1 VIWETVVASAAGN
14 ETFTGRIDSTGRLVE
29 ADPMLSDLQ
38 IEAGSSVGDR
48 LALPQLAAVARLA
61 RKLGIGIARPAI
73 VAARDHDLELWVR
86 AEPEGDDVVITIES
100 WRRRPPQGPR
110 LEIAARSEDVL
121 PQPKGEWATD
131 AELRITELSPDLAG
145 MLGAQ
150 VGEAIGQP
158 LTKWLRLV
166 EGDDGAMPLL
176 GAVAGRTGFANQLA
190 SGRNGPANRLV
201 LTGNPV
207 IGADGLFDG
216 FRGRATAENVAR
228 PEAANEAGN
237 AGMSIDPALDHALRS
252 PLARIIE
259 AAEGIADRADGPL
272 RSDYAAYAGDI
283 SAAARHLLS
292 VIRAMVD
299 QPPEGDPSIDLS
311 PLVDEA
317 IGLVQSKAEL
327 RDVAIE
333 REGVDSL
340 AAAGEPRAIVQILVN
355 LLGNAIR
362 HSPEGAKVTVSLA
375 IAKGYAAV
383 TVSDQGSGID
393 AADQE
398 RIFGKFERVGE
409 GGGDAGLGLA
419 IARRLANSMA
429 GDVTLVS
436 APGEGA
442 RFTLSLPLP

>member
-1 VIWETVVASAAGN
+1 MASALGN
-14 ETFTGRIDSTGRLVE
+14 GEFVSGRIDRAGRLVE
-29 ADPMLSDLQ
+29 ADAMLSDLQ
-38 IEAGSSVGDR
+38 TEAGSSIGER

-61 RKLGIGIARPAI
+61 RKLGVGVSRPAV

-86 AEPEGDDVVITIES
+86 AEPDGADVLLTIES
-100 WRRRPPQGPR
+100 WRRRSPNGPR
-110 LEIAARSEDVL
+110 LEVAARGEDAL
-121 PQPKGEWATD
+121 PTPKGEWATD
-131 AELRITELSPDLAG
+131 SELRLTDLSPDLAA
-145 MLGAQ
+145 MLGTS

-176 GAVAGRTGFANQLA
+176 TAVSARAAFSGQLA
-190 SGRNGPANRLV
+190 ASRNGQTHRLV
-201 LTGNPV
+201 LEGSPV
-207 IGADGLFDG
+207 SGADGQFDG
-216 FRGRATAENVAR
+216 FRGRAKAEQVSHR
-228 PEAANEAGN
+228 DAANEGGN

-272 RSDYAAYAGDI
+272 RSDYATYAGDI

-299 QPPEGDPSIDLS
+299 QPPEGDASVDLS

-317 IGLVQSKAEL
+317 IGLVQSKAEG
-327 RDVAIE
+327 RSVEIA
-333 REGVDSL
+333 REGPESL
-340 AAAGEPRAIVQILVN
+340 HAAGEPRAIVQILVN
-355 LLGNAIR
+355 LLGNAVR
-362 HSPEGAKVTVSLA
+362 HSPDGARVTVTLDSDA
-375 IAKGYAAV
+375 RVASI
-383 TVSDQGSGID
+383 TVADEGPGID
-393 AADQE
+393 AEHQE

-442 RFTLSLPLP
+442 RFMLSLPLA

>member
-1 VIWETVVASAAGN
+1 MASAAGN
-14 ETFTGRIDSTGRLVE
+14 ERVTGRIDSAGRLVE
-29 ADPMLSDLQ
+29 ADALLSNLQ
-38 IEAGSSVGDR
+38 YEAGSALGER

-61 RKLGIGIARPAI
+61 RKLGVGIARPAV

-86 AEPEGDDVVITIES
+86 AEPEGDDVVIIIES
-100 WRRRPPQGPR
+100 WRRRPPHGPR

-121 PQPKGEWATD
+121 PSPKGEWATD
-131 AELRITELSPDLAG
+131 AELRITELSPDLASI
-145 MLGAQ
+145 LGAGP
-150 VGEAIGQP
+150 GEAVGQP

-176 GAVAGRTGFANQLA
+176 GAVAARAAFAGQIA
-190 SGRNGPANRLV
+190 SGRNGQGQRLI
-201 LTGNPV
+201 LNGNPV
-207 IGADGLFDG
+207 AGADGSFDG

-272 RSDYAAYAGDI
+272 RSDYATYAGDI
-283 SAAARHLLS
+283 SAAAKHLLS

-299 QPPEGDPSIDLS
+299 QPPEGDSSIDLS

-317 IGLVQSKAEL
+317 IGLVQSKAESRTIDIQ
-327 RDVAIE
+327 RDGPDA
-333 REGVDSL
+333 L
-340 AAAGEPRAIVQILVN
+340 AAIGEPRAIVQILVN

-362 HSPEGAKVTVSLA
+362 HSPDGSLVA
-375 IAKGYAAV
+375 VILSIADGYAAV
-383 TVSDQGSGID
+383 TVADQGKGIE

-398 RIFGKFERVGE
+398 RIFEKFERGGE
-409 GGGDAGLGLA
+409 GSGDAGLGLA

-436 APGEGA
+436 TPGEGA
-442 RFTLSLPLP
+442 RFTLSLPLA

>member
-1 VIWETVVASAAGN
+1 MASALGNGETVS
-14 ETFTGRIDSTGRLVE
+14 GRIDHAGRLVE
-29 ADPMLSDLQ
+29 ADAMLSDLQ
-38 IEAGSSVGDR
+38 MEAGSSIGDR

-61 RKLGIGIARPAI
+61 RKLGVGVARPAV

-86 AEPEGDDVVITIES
+86 AEPDGTDVVLTIES
-100 WRRRPPQGPR
+100 WRRRSPTGPR
-110 LEIAARSEDVL
+110 LDLAARSDDAL
-121 PQPKGEWATD
+121 PTPKGEWATD
-131 AELRITELSPDLAG
+131 SELRLTDLSPDLAA
-145 MLGAQ
+145 MLGTS

-166 EGDDGAMPLL
+166 EGEDGAMPLL
-176 GAVAGRTGFANQLA
+176 TAVSARNAF
-190 SGRNGPANRLV
+190 SGQYAAARNGQSHKLV
-201 LTGNPV
+201 LEGNPMA
-207 IGADGLFDG
+207 GADGQFDG
-216 FRGRATAENVAR
+216 FRGRAKAEQVTHR
-228 PEAANEAGN
+228 DAANEAGN
-237 AGMSIDPALDHALRS
+237 SMMSIDPALDHALRS

-272 RSDYAAYAGDI
+272 RSDYATYAGDI

-299 QPPEGDPSIDLS
+299 QPPEGDASVDLS

-317 IGLVQSKAEL
+317 IGLVQSKGES
-327 RDVAIE
+327 RSVEIV
-333 REGVDSL
+333 REGPESL
-340 AAAGEPRAIVQILVN
+340 PAVGEPRAIVQILVN
-355 LLGNAIR
+355 LLGNAVR
-362 HSPEGAKVTVSLA
+362 HSPDGSTVSVILA
-375 IAKGYAAV
+375 ASADDASI
-383 TVSDQGSGID
+383 TVADQGSGVD
-393 AADQE
+393 EADQE

-442 RFTLSLPLP
+442 RFTLSLPLA

>member
-1 VIWETVVASAAGN
+1 VASAAGN
-14 ETFTGRIDSTGRLVE
+14 ESVTGRIDSAGRLVA
-29 ADPMLSDLQ
+29 ADAMLTDLQ
-38 IEAGSSVGDR
+38 LEAGSSLGDR

-61 RKLGIGIARPAI
+61 RKLGVGVARPAI

-100 WRRRPPQGPR
+100 WRRRPPHGPR

-121 PQPKGEWATD
+121 PTPKGEWATD
-131 AELRITELSPDLAG
+131 AELRLTELSSDLATI
-145 MLGAQ
+145 LGAG

-176 GAVAGRTGFANQLA
+176 GAVAARTGFTGQLA
-190 SGRNGPANRLV
+190 SGRNGPGQRLIFS
-201 LTGNPV
+201 GNPV
-207 IGADGLFDG
+207 AGADGSFDG
-216 FRGRATAENVAR
+216 FRGRAVAENVAR

-272 RSDYAAYAGDI
+272 RSDYATYAGDI
-283 SAAARHLLS
+283 SAAAKHLLS

-299 QPPEGDPSIDLS
+299 QPPDGDSSVDLS

-317 IGLVQSKAEL
+317 IGLVKAKAEARTVEIGRVGL
-327 RDVAIE
+327 DA
-333 REGVDSL
+333 L

-362 HSPEGAKVTVSLA
+362 HSPDGSRVSVILA
-375 IAKGYAAV
+375 IADGYASV
-383 TVSDQGSGID
+383 TVADQGKGID

-398 RIFGKFERVGE
+398 RIFGKFERAGE

-419 IARRLANSMA
+419 IARRLATSMA

-442 RFTLSLPLP
+442 QFTLSLPLA

>member
-1 VIWETVVASAAGN
+1 MASAAGN
-14 ETFTGRIDSTGRLVE
+14 ESVTGRIDSAGRLIE
-29 ADPMLSDLQ
+29 ADAMLTDLQ
-38 IEAGSSVGDR
+38 LEAGSALGDR

-61 RKLGIGIARPAI
+61 RKLGVGITRPAV

-86 AEPEGDDVVITIES
+86 AEPDGDDVVITIES
-100 WRRRPPQGPR
+100 WRRRPPHGPR

-121 PQPKGEWATD
+121 PSPKGEWATD
-131 AELRITELSPDLAG
+131 AELRITELSPDLAT
-145 MLGAQ
+145 MLGAG

-176 GAVAGRTGFANQLA
+176 GAVAARTGFTGQLA
-190 SGRNGPANRLV
+190 SARNGPGQRL
-201 LTGNPV
+201 LLNGNPV
-207 IGADGLFDG
+207 AGADGLFGG

-237 AGMSIDPALDHALRS
+237 AGMSIDPALDNALRS

-272 RSDYAAYAGDI
+272 RSDYATYAGDI
-283 SAAARHLLS
+283 SAAAKHLLS

-299 QPPEGDPSIDLS
+299 QPPEGDVSVDLS

-317 IGLVQSKAEL
+317 IGLVQSKAEP
-327 RDVAIE
+327 RSVEIQ
-333 REGVDSL
+333 REGAPSL
-340 AAAGEPRAIVQILVN
+340 PAAGEPRAIVQILVN

-362 HSPEGAKVTVSLA
+362 HSPDGSRVTVILGS
-375 IAKGYAAV
+375 GDDYASV
-383 TVSDQGSGID
+383 TVADQGSGID
-393 AADQE
+393 DADQE

-442 RFTLSLPLP
+442 RFTLSLPLA

>member
-1 VIWETVVASAAGN
+1 MASAAGN
-14 ETFTGRIDSTGRLVE
+14 ESVTGRIDSAGRLIE
-29 ADPMLSDLQ
+29 ADAMLTDLQ
-38 IEAGSSVGDR
+38 LEAGSALGDR

-61 RKLGIGIARPAI
+61 RKLGVGIARPAV

-86 AEPEGDDVVITIES
+86 AEPDGDDVVITIES
-100 WRRRPPQGPR
+100 WRRRPPHGPR

-121 PQPKGEWATD
+121 PSPKGEWATD
-131 AELRITELSPDLAG
+131 AELRITELSPDLAT
-145 MLGAQ
+145 MLGAG

-176 GAVAGRTGFANQLA
+176 GAVAARTGFTGQLA
-190 SGRNGPANRLV
+190 SARNGPGQRL
-201 LTGNPV
+201 LLNGNPV
-207 IGADGLFDG
+207 AGADGLFGG

-237 AGMSIDPALDHALRS
+237 AGMSIDPALDNALRS

-272 RSDYAAYAGDI
+272 RSDYATYAGDI
-283 SAAARHLLS
+283 SAAAKHLLS

-299 QPPEGDPSIDLS
+299 QPPEGDVSVDLS

-317 IGLVQSKAEL
+317 IGLVQSKAEP
-327 RDVAIE
+327 RSVEIQ
-333 REGVDSL
+333 REGAPSL
-340 AAAGEPRAIVQILVN
+340 PAAGEPRAIVQILVN

-362 HSPEGAKVTVSLA
+362 HSPDGSRVTVILGS
-375 IAKGYAAV
+375 GDDYASV
-383 TVSDQGSGID
+383 TVADQGSGID
-393 AADQE
+393 DADQE

-442 RFTLSLPLP
+442 RFTLSLPLA

>member
-1 VIWETVVASAAGN
+1 MASAAGN
-14 ETFTGRIDSTGRLVE
+14 ESVTGRIDSAGRLIE
-29 ADPMLSDLQ
+29 ADTMLSDLQ
-38 IEAGSSVGDR
+38 LEAGSVVGDR

-61 RKLGIGIARPAI
+61 RKLGVGIARPAV

-86 AEPEGDDVVITIES
+86 AEPDGDDVVLTIES
-100 WRRRPPQGPR
+100 WRRRPPHGPR

-121 PQPKGEWATD
+121 PSPKGEWATD
-131 AELRITELSPDLAG
+131 AELRITELSPDLATL
-145 MLGAQ
+145 LGAS

-176 GAVAGRTGFANQLA
+176 GAVAARTGFTGQIA
-190 SGRNGPANRLV
+190 SGRNGPGQRLV
-201 LTGNPV
+201 LNGNPV
-207 IGADGLFDG
+207 AGADGLFDG

-252 PLARIIE
+252 PLARIIA

-272 RSDYAAYAGDI
+272 RSDYATYAGDI
-283 SAAARHLLS
+283 SAAAKHLLS

-299 QPPEGDPSIDLS
+299 QPPDSDLSVDLS

-317 IGLVQSKAEL
+317 IGLVQSKAESRSIEIQ
-327 RDVAIE
+327 RDGPE
-333 REGVDSL
+333 ML

-362 HSPEGAKVTVSLA
+362 HSPDGSRVSVILSFADGFAGVTVA
-375 IAKGYAAV
+375 
-383 TVSDQGSGID
+383 DQGSGID
-393 AADQE
+393 VADQE

-409 GGGDAGLGLA
+409 SGGDAGLGLA

-442 RFTLSLPLP
+442 RFTLSLPLA

>member
-1 VIWETVVASAAGN
+1 
-14 ETFTGRIDSTGRLVE
+14 
-29 ADPMLSDLQ
+29 MLSDLQ
-38 IEAGSSVGDR
+38 LEAGSSVGDR

-61 RKLGIGIARPAI
+61 RKLGVGIARPAI

-86 AEPEGDDVVITIES
+86 AEPDGEDVIITIES
-100 WRRRPPQGPR
+100 WRRRPPLGPR

-121 PQPKGEWATD
+121 PSPKGEWATD
-131 AELRITELSPDLAG
+131 AELRLTELSPDLATI
-145 MLGAQ
+145 LGAS

-176 GAVAGRTGFANQLA
+176 TAVAARTGFSGQLA
-190 SGRNGPANRLV
+190 SGRNGPGQRLV
-201 LTGNPV
+201 LGGNPV
-207 IGADGLFDG
+207 AGADGLFDG
-216 FRGRATAENVAR
+216 FRGRATAENVAT

-237 AGMSIDPALDHALRS
+237 AAMSIDPALDHALRS

-272 RSDYAAYAGDI
+272 RSDYATYAGDI
-283 SAAARHLLS
+283 SAAAKHLLS

-299 QPPEGDPSIDLS
+299 RPPDGDSSVDLS

-317 IGLVQSKAEL
+317 IGLVQSKAEP
-327 RDVAIE
+327 RSVEIV
-333 REGVDSL
+333 REGALSL
-340 AAAGEPRAIVQILVN
+340 AAVGEPRAIVQILVN

-362 HSPEGAKVTVSLA
+362 HSPDGSRVTVILDS
-375 IAKGYAAV
+375 GDDYASV
-383 TVSDQGSGID
+383 TVADQGSGID
-393 AADQE
+393 ASDQE

-436 APGEGA
+436 APGQGA
-442 RFTLSLPLP
+442 RFTLSLPLL

>member
-1 VIWETVVASAAGN
+1 MASAAGS
-14 ETFTGRIDSTGRLVE
+14 ETVTGRIDSTGRLIE
-29 ADPMLSDLQ
+29 ADTMLTDLQ
-38 IEAGSSVGDR
+38 HEAGSSVGDR

-61 RKLGIGIARPAI
+61 RKLGVGIARPAV
-73 VAARDHDLELWVR
+73 VAGRDHDLELWVR
-86 AEPEGDDVVITIES
+86 AEPEGEDVVITIES
-100 WRRRPPQGPR
+100 WRRRPPHGPR

-131 AELRITELSPDLAG
+131 AELRITLLSSDLASI
-145 MLGAQ
+145 LGAQ
-150 VGEAIGQP
+150 VGEAFGLP

-176 GAVAGRTGFANQLA
+176 NAVAARTAFAGQIA
-190 SGRNGPANRLV
+190 SSRNGPGQRLV
-201 LTGNPV
+201 FSGNP
-207 IGADGLFDG
+207 IAGADGLFDG
-216 FRGRATAENVAR
+216 FRGRAAAETIAR

-272 RSDYAAYAGDI
+272 RSDYATYAGDI
-283 SAAARHLLS
+283 SAAAKHLLS

-299 QPPEGDPSIDLS
+299 QPPEGDASIDLS

-317 IGLVQSKAEL
+317 IGLVQSKAESRSVVIV
-327 RDVAIE
+327 RDGA
-333 REGVDSL
+333 DSL

-362 HSPEGAKVTVSLA
+362 HSPDGAQVSVILSVADGYAGVTVA
-375 IAKGYAAV
+375 
-383 TVSDQGSGID
+383 DQGSGID

-398 RIFGKFERVGE
+398 RIFGKFERIGE
-409 GGGDAGLGLA
+409 DGGDAGLGLA

-429 GDVTLVS
+429 GNVTLVS
-436 APGEGA
+436 TPGEGA

>member
-1 VIWETVVASAAGN
+1 MASAAGN
-14 ETFTGRIDSTGRLVE
+14 ESVTGRIDSAGRLVA
-29 ADPMLSDLQ
+29 ADAMLTDLQ
-38 IEAGSSVGDR
+38 LEAGSSLGDR

-61 RKLGIGIARPAI
+61 RKLGVGIARPAI

-100 WRRRPPQGPR
+100 WRRRPPHGPR

-121 PQPKGEWATD
+121 PTPKGEWATD
-131 AELRITELSPDLAG
+131 AELRLTELSSDLATI
-145 MLGAQ
+145 LGVG
-150 VGEAIGQP
+150 VGEAIGHP

-176 GAVAGRTGFANQLA
+176 GAVAARTGFTGQLA
-190 SGRNGPANRLV
+190 SGRNGPGQRLIFS
-201 LTGNPV
+201 GNPV
-207 IGADGLFDG
+207 AGADGSFDG
-216 FRGRATAENVAR
+216 FRGRAVAENVAR

-272 RSDYAAYAGDI
+272 RSDYATYAGDI
-283 SAAARHLLS
+283 SAAAKHLLS

-299 QPPEGDPSIDLS
+299 QPPDGDSSVDLS

-317 IGLVQSKAEL
+317 IGLVQSKAEARTVEIGRVGL
-327 RDVAIE
+327 DA
-333 REGVDSL
+333 L

-362 HSPEGAKVTVSLA
+362 HSPDGARVSVILA
-375 IAKGYAAV
+375 IADGYASV
-383 TVSDQGSGID
+383 TVADQGKGID

-398 RIFGKFERVGE
+398 RIFGKFERAGE

-419 IARRLANSMA
+419 IARRLATSMA
-429 GDVTLVS
+429 GDVTLLS

-442 RFTLSLPLP
+442 QFTLSLPLA

>member
-1 VIWETVVASAAGN
+1 VASAPGS
-14 ETFTGRIDSTGRLVE
+14 ESVTGRIDSAGRLIE
-29 ADPMLSDLQ
+29 ADAMLTDLQ
-38 IEAGSSVGDR
+38 HEAGSSVGDR

-61 RKLGIGIARPAI
+61 RKLGVGIARPAV
-73 VAARDHDLELWVR
+73 VAGRDHDLELWVR
-86 AEPEGDDVVITIES
+86 AEPDGADVVITIES
-100 WRRRPPQGPR
+100 WRRRPPHGPR

-131 AELRITELSPDLAG
+131 AELRITELSPDLASI
-145 MLGAQ
+145 LGAQ
-150 VGEAIGQP
+150 TGEAIGQP
-158 LTKWLRLV
+158 LTKWLRLM

-176 GAVAGRTGFANQLA
+176 TAVAARTAFAGQIA
-190 SGRNGPANRLV
+190 SSRNGSGQRLV
-201 LTGNPV
+201 FSGNPV
-207 IGADGLFDG
+207 SGADGLFDG
-216 FRGRATAENVAR
+216 FRGRAAVENVAR

-283 SAAARHLLS
+283 SAAAKHLLS

-299 QPPEGDPSIDLS
+299 QPPESDASIDLS

-317 IGLVQSKAEL
+317 MGLVQSKAEP
-327 RDVAIE
+327 RAVTIV
-333 REGVDSL
+333 REGPPTL

-362 HSPEGAKVTVSLA
+362 HSPEGSQVSVILATVDGYASVTVA
-375 IAKGYAAV
+375 
-383 TVSDQGSGID
+383 DEGSGID

-419 IARRLANSMA
+419 IARRLASSMA

>member
-1 VIWETVVASAAGN
+1 MASAAGN
-14 ETFTGRIDSTGRLVE
+14 ESVTGRIDSAGRLVA
-29 ADPMLSDLQ
+29 ADAMLTDLQ
-38 IEAGSSVGDR
+38 LEAGSSLGDR

-61 RKLGIGIARPAI
+61 RKLGVGIARPAI

-100 WRRRPPQGPR
+100 WRRRPPHGPR

-121 PQPKGEWATD
+121 PTPKGEWATD
-131 AELRITELSPDLAG
+131 AELRLTELSSDLATI
-145 MLGAQ
+145 LGVG
-150 VGEAIGQP
+150 VGEAIGHP

-176 GAVAGRTGFANQLA
+176 GAVAARTGFTGQLA
-190 SGRNGPANRLV
+190 SGRNGPGQRLIFS
-201 LTGNPV
+201 GNPV
-207 IGADGLFDG
+207 AGADGSFDG
-216 FRGRATAENVAR
+216 FRGRAVAENVAR

-272 RSDYAAYAGDI
+272 RSDYATYAGDI
-283 SAAARHLLS
+283 SAAAKHLLA

-299 QPPEGDPSIDLS
+299 QPPDGDSSVDLS

-317 IGLVQSKAEL
+317 IGLVQSKAEARTVEIGRVGL
-327 RDVAIE
+327 DA
-333 REGVDSL
+333 L
-340 AAAGEPRAIVQILVN
+340 AAVGEPRAIVQILVN

-362 HSPEGAKVTVSLA
+362 HSPDDSRVSVILA
-375 IAKGYAAV
+375 IADGYASV
-383 TVSDQGSGID
+383 TVADQGKGIE

-398 RIFGKFERVGE
+398 RIFGKFERAGE

-419 IARRLANSMA
+419 IARRLATSMA
-429 GDVTLVS
+429 GDVTLLS

-442 RFTLSLPLP
+442 QFTLSLPLA

>member
-1 VIWETVVASAAGN
+1 MASAAGN
-14 ETFTGRIDSTGRLVE
+14 ESVTGRIDSAGRLVE
-29 ADPMLSDLQ
+29 ADAMLSDLQ
-38 IEAGSSVGDR
+38 LEAGSSVGDR

-61 RKLGIGIARPAI
+61 RKLGVGIARPAI

-86 AEPEGDDVVITIES
+86 AEPDGEDVIITIES
-100 WRRRPPQGPR
+100 WRRRPPLGPR

-121 PQPKGEWATD
+121 PSPKGEWATD
-131 AELRITELSPDLAG
+131 AELRITELSPDLATI
-145 MLGAQ
+145 LGAS

-176 GAVAGRTGFANQLA
+176 TAVAARTGFSGQLA
-190 SGRNGPANRLV
+190 SGRNGPGQRLV
-201 LTGNPV
+201 LGGNPV
-207 IGADGLFDG
+207 AGADGLFDG
-216 FRGRATAENVAR
+216 FRGRATAENVAT

-237 AGMSIDPALDHALRS
+237 AAMSIDPALDHALRS

-272 RSDYAAYAGDI
+272 RSDYATYAGDI
-283 SAAARHLLS
+283 SAAAKHLLS

-299 QPPEGDPSIDLS
+299 RPPDGDSSVDLS

-317 IGLVQSKAEL
+317 IGLVQSKAEP
-327 RDVAIE
+327 RSVEIV
-333 REGVDSL
+333 REGALSL
-340 AAAGEPRAIVQILVN
+340 AAVGEPRAIVQILVN

-362 HSPEGAKVTVSLA
+362 HSPDGSRVTVILDS
-375 IAKGYAAV
+375 GDDYASV
-383 TVSDQGSGID
+383 TVADEGSGID
-393 AADQE
+393 ASDQE

-436 APGEGA
+436 APGQGA
-442 RFTLSLPLP
+442 RFTLSLPLL

>member
-1 VIWETVVASAAGN
+1 MASAAGN
-14 ETFTGRIDSTGRLVE
+14 EAVTGRIDPDGRLVE
-29 ADPMLSDLQ
+29 ADAMLSDLQ
-38 IEAGSSVGDR
+38 LEAGSSVGDR

-61 RKLGIGIARPAI
+61 RKLGVGIARPAV

-86 AEPEGDDVVITIES
+86 AEPEGDDVIIIIES
-100 WRRRPPQGPR
+100 WRRRPPNGPR

-131 AELRITELSPDLAG
+131 AELRITELSPDLAAI
-145 MLGAQ
+145 LGAQ

-166 EGDDGAMPLL
+166 EGADGAMPLL
-176 GAVAGRTGFANQLA
+176 SAVAARTGFTEQLA
-190 SGRNGPANRLV
+190 SGRNGTGQRLV
-201 LTGNPV
+201 LTGHPV
-207 IGADGLFDG
+207 AGADGLFDG
-216 FRGRATAENVAR
+216 FRGRATTETITR

-237 AGMSIDPALDHALRS
+237 AGMHIDPALDHALRS

-259 AAEGIADRADGPL
+259 AAEGIAERADGPL
-272 RSDYAAYAGDI
+272 RSDYATYAGDI

-299 QPPEGDPSIDLS
+299 QPPEGDASIDLA

-317 IGLVQSKAEL
+317 IGLVQSKAES
-327 RDVAIE
+327 RAVTIE
-333 REGVDSL
+333 REGFDSL

-362 HSPEGAKVTVSLA
+362 HSPEGTKVSVMLSVAGGYASVTVA
-375 IAKGYAAV
+375 
-383 TVSDQGSGID
+383 DQGSGID

-436 APGEGA
+436 VPGDGA
-442 RFTLSLPLP
+442 RFTLSLPLA

>member
-1 VIWETVVASAAGN
+1 
-14 ETFTGRIDSTGRLVE
+14 
-29 ADPMLSDLQ
+29 MLSDLQ
-38 IEAGSSVGDR
+38 LEAGSSVGDR

-61 RKLGIGIARPAI
+61 RKLGVGIARPAI

-86 AEPEGDDVVITIES
+86 AEPDGEDVIITIES
-100 WRRRPPQGPR
+100 WRRRPPLGPR

-121 PQPKGEWATD
+121 PSPKGEWATD
-131 AELRITELSPDLAG
+131 AELRLTELSPDLATI
-145 MLGAQ
+145 LGAS

-176 GAVAGRTGFANQLA
+176 TAVAARTGFSGQLA
-190 SGRNGPANRLV
+190 SGRNGPGQRLV
-201 LTGNPV
+201 LGGNPV
-207 IGADGLFDG
+207 AGADGLFDG
-216 FRGRATAENVAR
+216 FRGRATAENVAT

-237 AGMSIDPALDHALRS
+237 AAMSIDPALDHALRS

-272 RSDYAAYAGDI
+272 RSDYATYAGDI
-283 SAAARHLLS
+283 SAAAKHLLS

-299 QPPEGDPSIDLS
+299 RPPDGDSSVDLS

-317 IGLVQSKAEL
+317 IGLVQSKAEP
-327 RDVAIE
+327 RSVEIV
-333 REGVDSL
+333 REGVLSL
-340 AAAGEPRAIVQILVN
+340 AAVGEPRAIVQILVN

-362 HSPEGAKVTVSLA
+362 HSPDGSRVTVILDS
-375 IAKGYAAV
+375 GDDYASV
-383 TVSDQGSGID
+383 TVADEGSGID
-393 AADQE
+393 ASDQE

-436 APGEGA
+436 APGQGA
-442 RFTLSLPLP
+442 RFTLSLPLR

>member
-1 VIWETVVASAAGN
+1 
-14 ETFTGRIDSTGRLVE
+14 
-29 ADPMLSDLQ
+29 MLSDLQ
-38 IEAGSSVGDR
+38 LEAGSSVGDR

-61 RKLGIGIARPAI
+61 RKLGVGIARPAI

-86 AEPEGDDVVITIES
+86 AEPDGEDVIITIES
-100 WRRRPPQGPR
+100 WRRRPPLGPR

-121 PQPKGEWATD
+121 PSPKGEWATD
-131 AELRITELSPDLAG
+131 AELRLTELSPDLATI
-145 MLGAQ
+145 LGAS

-176 GAVAGRTGFANQLA
+176 TAVAARTGFSGQLA
-190 SGRNGPANRLV
+190 SGRNGPGQRLV
-201 LTGNPV
+201 LGGNPV
-207 IGADGLFDG
+207 AGADGLFDG
-216 FRGRATAENVAR
+216 FRGRATAENVAT

-237 AGMSIDPALDHALRS
+237 AAMSIDPALDHALRS

-272 RSDYAAYAGDI
+272 RSDYATYAGDI
-283 SAAARHLLS
+283 SAAAKHLLS

-299 QPPEGDPSIDLS
+299 RPPDGDSSVDLS

-317 IGLVQSKAEL
+317 IGLVQSKAEP
-327 RDVAIE
+327 RSVEIV
-333 REGVDSL
+333 REGALSL
-340 AAAGEPRAIVQILVN
+340 AAVGEPRAIVQILVN

-362 HSPEGAKVTVSLA
+362 HSPDGSRVTVILDS
-375 IAKGYAAV
+375 GDDYASV
-383 TVSDQGSGID
+383 TVADQGSGID
-393 AADQE
+393 ASDQE

-409 GGGDAGLGLA
+409 DGGDAGLGLA

-436 APGEGA
+436 APGQGA
-442 RFTLSLPLP
+442 RFTLSLPLL

>member
-1 VIWETVVASAAGN
+1 MASAAGN
-14 ETFTGRIDSTGRLVE
+14 ESVTGRIDSAGRLVE
-29 ADPMLSDLQ
+29 ADAMLSDLQ
-38 IEAGSSVGDR
+38 LEAGSSVGDR

-61 RKLGIGIARPAI
+61 RKLGVGIARPAI

-86 AEPEGDDVVITIES
+86 AEPDGEDVIITIES
-100 WRRRPPQGPR
+100 WRRRPPLGPR

-121 PQPKGEWATD
+121 PSPKGEWATD
-131 AELRITELSPDLAG
+131 AELRITELSPDLATI
-145 MLGAQ
+145 LGAS

-176 GAVAGRTGFANQLA
+176 TAVAARTGFSGQLA
-190 SGRNGPANRLV
+190 SGRNGPGQRLV
-201 LTGNPV
+201 LGGKPV
-207 IGADGLFDG
+207 AGADGLFDG
-216 FRGRATAENVAR
+216 FRGRATAENVAT

-237 AGMSIDPALDHALRS
+237 AAMSIDPALDHALRS

-272 RSDYAAYAGDI
+272 RSDYATYAGDI
-283 SAAARHLLS
+283 SAAAKHLLS

-299 QPPEGDPSIDLS
+299 RPPDGDSSVDLS

-317 IGLVQSKAEL
+317 IGLVQSKAEP
-327 RDVAIE
+327 RSVE
-333 REGVDSL
+333 MVREGALSL
-340 AAAGEPRAIVQILVN
+340 AAVGEPRAIVQILVN

-362 HSPEGAKVTVSLA
+362 HSPDGSRVTVILDS
-375 IAKGYAAV
+375 GDDYASV
-383 TVSDQGSGID
+383 TVADQGSGID
-393 AADQE
+393 ASDQE

-436 APGEGA
+436 APGQGA
-442 RFTLSLPLP
+442 RFTLSLPLR